1 MTPDL
6 SQISVETR
14 RAYRYAGG
22 DPKNAMWLWE
32 FHNGHR
38 KGFPLSA
45 NTAKAGMLDARLD
58 RAFYAVEHLG
68 HPSVRNV
75 ANHLRMDAGMARDVL
90 NTLEQQGRLNKR
102 QIDHVSRYSIKHGV
116 SAVLGAQAAGR
127 ASTVQVCGVSL
138 YRMDVTG

>member
-6 SQISVETR
+6 TQISADTIQ
-14 RAYRYAGG
+14 AYRYAGG

-38 KGFPLSA
+38 KGFPPSA
-45 NTAKAGMLDARLD
+45 NTAKAGILDARLD

-68 HPSVRNV
+68 LPNVRDV

-90 NTLEQQGRLNKR
+90 NTLEQHGRLNNR
-102 QIDHVSRYSIKHGV
+102 QIDHVSRYSIKQGV
-116 SAVLGAQAAGR
+116 SAVVGAQTAAR
-127 ASTVQVCGVSL
+127 ASTGQVFGVSG
-138 YRMDVTG
+138 YRMEVTG

>member
-6 SQISVETR
+6 TQISADTIQ
-14 RAYRYAGG
+14 AYRYAGG

-38 KGFPLSA
+38 KGLPKSD
-45 NTAKAGMLDARLD
+45 NPVKTKNIDARLD

-68 HPSVRNV
+68 HPSVRDV

-90 NTLEQQGRLNKR
+90 NTLEQQGHLNKR

-116 SAVLGAQAAGR
+116 SAVVGA
-127 ASTVQVCGVSL
+127 
-138 YRMDVTG
+138 

>member
-6 SQISVETR
+6 TQISADTIQ
-14 RAYRYAGG
+14 AYRYAGG

-38 KGFPLSA
+38 KGLPPST
-45 NTAKAGMLDARLD
+45 NTAKATTIDARLD

-68 HPSVRNV
+68 HPSVRDV
-75 ANHLRMDAGMARDVL
+75 ANHLRMDAGMARYVL

-102 QIDHVSRYSIKHGV
+102 QIDHVSRYSIKQGV
-116 SAVLGAQAAGR
+116 SAVVGAQTAGN
-127 ASTVQVCGVSL
+127 ASTGQVCGVSG
-138 YRMDVTG
+138 YRNQTA